1 MKENTTLFDVCEII
15 EPFVL
20 VIFPID
26 FVDETKD
33 RMGSGKKKGFKEI
46 NALGRVE
53 N

>member
-1 MKENTTLFDVCEII
+1 MSVRLLN
-15 EPFVL
+15 PFVL

-26 FVDETKD
+26 FVEETKD
-33 RMGSGKKKGFKEI
+33 RMGSGKKKGFKAI